1 MICSTAEYT
10 FTLRSKSLQ
19 HHGVFGFQVLS
30 AELDLPAKNGFWLKP
45 RSESF
50 QHKREF
56 KSQSIFFFYKSLNH
70 DLLLPRS
77 LFIPAPALVWC
88 LSPRSV
94 CFSTLPPSLPPW
106 ADGKA
111 SGFRGWRNR
120 SSLPPYSS
128 EKDDDWSQK
137 DRLHLS
143 VPALMIV
150 FTFSTHCCLV
160 FKAHVILI
168 PFPYGDG
175 QLHKIK
181 WIFTASPRVVNV
193 KEKWIGSFNL

>member
-19 HHGVFGFQVLS
+19 HHWIFGFQVLS

-94 CFSTLPPSLPPW
+94 CFSALPPSLGWWESVWFQRLKKSKLSSTLFFWKGWRLEPKGQTPSFS
-106 ADGKA
+106 ASTNDCFHLQHTLL
-111 SGFRGWRNR
+111 SGF
-120 SSLPPYSS
+120 
-128 EKDDDWSQK
+128 
-137 DRLHLS
+137 
-143 VPALMIV
+143 
-150 FTFSTHCCLV
+150 
-160 FKAHVILI
+160 
-168 PFPYGDG
+168 
-175 QLHKIK
+175 
-181 WIFTASPRVVNV
+181 
-193 KEKWIGSFNL
+193 